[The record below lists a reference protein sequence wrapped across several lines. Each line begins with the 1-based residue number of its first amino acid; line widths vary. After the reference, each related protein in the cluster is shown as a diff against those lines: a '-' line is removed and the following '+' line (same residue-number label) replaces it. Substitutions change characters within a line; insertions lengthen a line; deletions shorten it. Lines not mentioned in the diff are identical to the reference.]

1 VSASL
6 LLSVPPKRP
15 AQRSCM
21 ARCPGWAGGQRWGLV
36 RMRHRVRAWLL
47 RYAPAELAAT
57 LGALL
62 AAAVGA
68 RLAGPV
74 GAAVAGTLGETVAF
88 YGFVVVRELRAERRS
103 SAARSSSRALSD
115 LLLEFGPAEVLDTLA
130 VRPLAM
136 YVGPLLIGNLAVGI
150 MVGKVAAD
158 LVFYTLAAIGYELR
172 RPRPLAGDPLAS
184 AALDARTHRTPYLLM
199 DLDRVTQAYHRLAAA
214 LPVDAI
220 HYAVKCNPHP
230 LVLTALHRAGC
241 RFEVAS
247 FPELATLRKIGVRP
261 ADVLFSNPV
270 KPPHHIARAHRAGC
284 WRYAAD
290 SSAELH
296 KLAAHAPG
304 AAVYVRLRPCTPA
317 TSIVASEGKFGV
329 DPTQAYELLLTAR
342 VLGLQP
348 YGLTFHVGSQ
358 MTQPGAWQKAL
369 DQVGALATRLA
380 IAGIHLEMIDIGGG
394 FPACYGHPVPSL
406 DAYGEQIGRALDR
419 LPYRPHIV
427 AEPGRAIV
435 AEAGVM
441 VSTVI
446 GTARRADRDWA
457 HLDVGAFNGLM
468 EALETGNTLNYPV
481 SDSRRSN
488 RQPWH
493 LTGPTCDSQDTIL
506 LDTALSA
513 DLACGDRVYIGSTGA
528 YTTAYAAPFNGFDIP
543 AVLCVA
549 DPAHTRDIDHPPTN
563 TARPPAIRA
572 ASALSSDT
580 TPRQ

>member
-1 VSASL
+1 
-6 LLSVPPKRP
+6 
-15 AQRSCM
+15 
-21 ARCPGWAGGQRWGLV
+21 
-36 RMRHRVRAWLL
+36 MRRRVQAWLR
-47 RYAPAELAAT
+47 RYAAAELAAT

-62 AAAVGA
+62 AAAAGA
-68 RLAGPV
+68 RLAGPG
-74 GAAVAGTLGETVAF
+74 GAAVAGALGETVAF
-88 YGFVVVRELRAERRS
+88 YGFVVARELRAERRS
-103 SAARSSSRALSD
+103 GGGRSTSRALSD
-115 LLLEFGPAEVLDTLA
+115 LLVEFGPAEVIDTLA

-136 YVGPLLIGNLAVGI
+136 YVGPLLTGNLSVGI
-150 MVGKVAAD
+150 VAGKVAAD

-172 RPRPLAGDPLAS
+172 RPTSTAGDPLAP

-199 DLDRVTQAYHRLAAA
+199 DLDRVTNAYHRLAAA
-214 LPVDAI
+214 LPVDEI
-220 HYAVKCNPHP
+220 HYAVKCNPDP
-230 LVLTALHRAGC
+230 RVLTALHRAGC

-290 SSAELH
+290 AAAELH
-296 KLAAHAPG
+296 KLATHAPG
-304 AAVYVRLRPCTPA
+304 AAVYVRLRARTAA

-329 DPTQAYELLLTAR
+329 DPGQAYELLLTAR
-342 VLGLQP
+342 GLGLQP

-358 MTQPGAWQKAL
+358 MTQPDAWQEAL
-369 DQVGALATRLA
+369 DEVGAVAARLGA
-380 IAGIHLEMIDIGGG
+380 AGIRLEMIDIGGG
-394 FPACYGHPVPSL
+394 FPACYGHRLPPIS
-406 DAYGEQIGRALDR
+406 AYGELIGRALDG

-446 GTARRADRDWA
+446 GTARRGDRDWV

-468 EALETGNTLNYPV
+468 EALETGNTLTYPV

-488 RQPWH
+488 RRQWH

-543 AVLCVA
+543 PVLCVT
-549 DPAHTRDIDHPPTN
+549 DPARTLHIEHAPPTPCAHPPSVQV
-563 TARPPAIRA
+563 RPELDPPGT
-572 ASALSSDT
+572 DT
-580 TPRQ
+580 LCRSRVDR

>member
-1 VSASL
+1 
-6 LLSVPPKRP
+6 
-15 AQRSCM
+15 
-21 ARCPGWAGGQRWGLV
+21 
-36 RMRHRVRAWLL
+36 MRHRVRAWLR

-57 LGALL
+57 VGALL
-62 AAAVGA
+62 AAAAGA
-68 RLAGPV
+68 RLAGPA
-74 GAAVAGTLGETVAF
+74 GAAVAGALGETVAF
-88 YGFVVVRELRAERRS
+88 YGFVIARELRAERRS
-103 SAARSSSRALSD
+103 GNGRSTSRVLSD
-115 LLLEFGPAEVLDTLA
+115 LLVEFGPTEIIDTLA

-136 YVGPLLIGNLAVGI
+136 YVGPLLIGNLTVGI
-150 MVGKVAAD
+150 LAGKVAAD
-158 LVFYTLAAIGYELR
+158 LVFYTLAAISYELR
-172 RPRPLAGDPLAS
+172 RPTSTAGDPLAP
-184 AALDARTHRTPYLLM
+184 AALDARAHRTPYLLI
-199 DLDRVTQAYHRLAAA
+199 DLDRVTHAYHRLAAA

-230 LVLTALHRAGC
+230 RVLTALHRAGC

-247 FPELATLRKIGVRP
+247 FPELATIRKIGVRP

-290 SSAELH
+290 ASAELH

-304 AAVYVRLRPCTPA
+304 AAVYVRLRARTPT
-317 TSIVASEGKFGV
+317 TSVVQSEGKFGV
-329 DPTQAYELLLTAR
+329 DPGQAYELLLTAR
-342 VLGLQP
+342 GLGLQP

-358 MTQPGAWQKAL
+358 MTQPDAWQETL
-369 DQVGALATRLA
+369 DEVGALATRLGM
-380 IAGIHLEMIDIGGG
+380 AGIRLEMIDIGGG
-394 FPACYGHPVPSL
+394 FPACYGHPVPPIST
-406 DAYGEQIGRALDR
+406 YGEQIGRALDR

-446 GTARRADRDWA
+446 GTARRGNRDWA

-468 EALETGNTLNYPV
+468 EALETGNTLTYPV

-488 RQPWH
+488 RRPWH

-543 AVLCVA
+543 PVLCVT
-549 DPAHTRDIDHPPTN
+549 DPARTPHIEHSPTD
-563 TARPPAIRA
+563 TMRSPAIRA
-572 ASALSSDT
+572 DSA
-580 TPRQ
+580 